1 MTKCDKIWQMRSKTK
16 KWLAKHHIC
25 NEYVG
30 GYIQRHVYLYTY
42 TYVYVGVHILTYTHM
57 SMYKHRYM
65 ALRTCSVEHQ
75 FPAKCSMS
83 L

>member
-30 GYIQRHVYLYTY
+30 GYI
-42 TYVYVGVHILTYTHM
+42 
-57 SMYKHRYM
+57 
-65 ALRTCSVEHQ
+65 
-75 FPAKCSMS
+75 
-83 L
+83 